1 MDWLVD
7 AFNWTIPVAGGGL
20 LMREVLGNVFGL
32 ASALGGMAR
41 KVADPVHRRVQILV
55 QRRVVGVQRDAGH
68 DRVVLLGQSHRL
80 GRAWVRIATKVPVL
94 TIIVVVLGIGA
105 LAIPA
110 RDLEL
115 ALPDQGTEE
124 EGTSARDTYDLIT
137 EEFGPGYNGP
147 LLVTAD
153 IINTDDPLAVVED
166 LEDRIT
172 ALDGANFEARP
183 GQLTFIVGESGSGKS
198 TLLSAA
204 AGLITPDSGS
214 VLLDDTEVTDRVR
227 LDKIGMIF
235 QQANL
240 IAALNVRD
248 QLLVTDH
255 IRGVK
260 PRRDRAEELLA
271 TVGLEG
277 LGDRRI
283 GEMSGGQR
291 QRVGI
296 ARALMGEPELLLAD
310 EPTASLDADRS
321 QEIVA
326 LLRELATERDI
337 ACGFVT
343 HDRSL
348 IESSDEVFEMG
359 VSAPAYA

>member
-1 MDWLVD
+1 M
-7 AFNWTIPVAGGGL
+7 
-20 LMREVLGNVFGL
+20 
-32 ASALGGMAR
+32 
-41 KVADPVHRRVQILV
+41 
-55 QRRVVGVQRDAGH
+55 
-68 DRVVLLGQSHRL
+68 
-80 GRAWVRIATKVPVL
+80 
-94 TIIVVVLGIGA
+94 
-105 LAIPA
+105 
-110 RDLEL
+110 LEL
-115 ALPDQGTEE
+115 NDVTVSFKDGQEMRTVLDH
-124 EGTSARDTYDLIT
+124 L
-137 EEFGPGYNGP
+137 EFTAKPG
-147 LLVTAD
+147 
-153 IINTDDPLAVVED
+153 EM
-166 LEDRIT
+166 
-172 ALDGANFEARP
+172 
-183 GQLTFIVGESGSGKS
+183 TFIIGESGSGKS
-198 TLLSAA
+198 TLLSVA
-204 AGLITPDSGS
+204 AGLIKPDSGTAK
-214 VLLDDTEVTDRVR
+214 LNGAEVDNEVR
-227 LDKIGMIF
+227 RDKIGMIF

>member
-1 MDWLVD
+1 M
-7 AFNWTIPVAGGGL
+7 
-20 LMREVLGNVFGL
+20 
-32 ASALGGMAR
+32 
-41 KVADPVHRRVQILV
+41 
-55 QRRVVGVQRDAGH
+55 
-68 DRVVLLGQSHRL
+68 
-80 GRAWVRIATKVPVL
+80 
-94 TIIVVVLGIGA
+94 
-105 LAIPA
+105 
-110 RDLEL
+110 LEL
-115 ALPDQGTEE
+115 NDVTVAFKDGQEMRTVLDH
-124 EGTSARDTYDLIT
+124 L
-137 EEFGPGYNGP
+137 EFTAKPG
-147 LLVTAD
+147 
-153 IINTDDPLAVVED
+153 EM
-166 LEDRIT
+166 
-172 ALDGANFEARP
+172 
-183 GQLTFIVGESGSGKS
+183 TFIVGESGSGKS
-198 TLLSAA
+198 TLLSVA
-204 AGLITPDSGS
+204 AGLIKPDSGTAKLNG
-214 VLLDDTEVTDRVR
+214 VEVDNEVR
-227 LDKIGMIF
+227 RDKIGMIF

-326 LLRELATERDI
+326 LLRQLTTERGI

-348 IESSDEVFEMG
+348 IESSDEVFELG
-359 VSAPAYA
+359 VNAPAYA